1 MSAIRDNQFIGQRMR
16 QLREA
21 AGLSQSDVGA
31 CLNVSY
37 QQVQKYERGSNRIS
51 IEKLQRL
58 AAALRVPMSAFFED
72 TPPAASLQEQV
83 EEGRPHYQLAPLSGH
98 EDDVLRWFRALPNE
112 EWRTCF
118 MTILKLVAQMQ
129 PQR

>member
-58 AAALRVPMSAFFED
+58 AVTLRVPMSAFFED
-72 TPPAASLQEQV
+72 TPPAAFLQEQV
-83 EEGRPHYQLAPLSGH
+83 GEGRPLYQPVPLSGR
-98 EDDVLRWFRALPNE
+98 EYDVLRWFRALPDE
-112 EWRTCF
+112 EWRTRF
-118 MTILKLVAQMQ
+118 MTLLKLVAQMQ

>member
-21 AGLSQSDVGA
+21 AGLSQSEVGA
-31 CLNVSY
+31 CLDVSY

-58 AAALRVPMSAFFED
+58 AVTLRVPMSAFFED
-72 TPPAASLQEQV
+72 TPPAAFLQEQV
-83 EEGRPHYQLAPLSGH
+83 GEGRPLYQPVPLSSR
-98 EDDVLRWFRALPNE
+98 EYDVLRWFRALPNE

-118 MTILKLVAQMQ
+118 MTLLKLVVQMQ
-129 PQR
+129 SQR